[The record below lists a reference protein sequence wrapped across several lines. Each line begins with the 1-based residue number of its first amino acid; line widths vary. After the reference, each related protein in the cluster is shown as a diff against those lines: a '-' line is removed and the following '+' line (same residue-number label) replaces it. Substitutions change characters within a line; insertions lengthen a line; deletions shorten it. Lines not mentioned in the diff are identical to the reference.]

1 MPETPARPKLP
12 ELAASRFD
20 NISPAEQKLFDATA
34 DGKDADC
41 TSLSEKDRVIQAER
55 LVWLCTNPDASAQV
69 TYRGVSIVGAQI
81 EGELNLQWA
90 KVSFPLRVRQSA
102 FTQTIILQNAHLVS
116 LDLTATS
123 IKDLW
128 AENLVTERNV
138 ILSAGFKAEGGVNL
152 TGAKIGGDLDCDG
165 GQFVSKSQRPALNAN
180 GAKFEGS
187 VFLLGRFRAEGG
199 VILVAATIGGNLECD
214 GGQFISKGNIPALD
228 ASGAKIEGSVYLR
241 TGFRAEGGVNLVAAT
256 IGGNL
261 SCIGGQFVGK
271 GNIPTLS
278 ANSAKIEGGV
288 YLRTGFR
295 AEGGVNLVAA
305 TIGANLECDGSQFI
319 SKGDIPALDAN
330 TAKIEG
336 SVYLRTGFRAEG
348 GVNLVAATIGG
359 NLACIGGQFVS
370 KGDIPALYANSAKI
384 EGSVYLR
391 TGFRAEGGVDLVG
404 ATIGGDLECIGGQF
418 VGKGNIPALSAN
430 SAKIDGSVFFRE
442 GAVADGIVDLT
453 FAQIGRAFQWT
464 DFESPN
470 KAKLHLTLAK
480 CGTLWHDQHSWPS
493 NGNLRLFGFVY
504 DQIDDRASPN
514 ADVQLGWLHRQP
526 QVKFLTQPYEQLATV
541 LRQRGLKEDARKV
554 MIQKN
559 KDQAKHLHWRLE
571 WLWYGFIGKAI
582 GYGYS
587 PWRAFWISLFVIC
600 VGWFVFERGYHSSL
614 FTPTE
619 DKAYLVEKDGTR
631 RLSKNGTPQISGD
644 YPKFNAFVYS
654 AETFV
659 PLLKLGLDEKW
670 TPNAHGGTT
679 LNVGM
684 LGLLGFPRTW
694 GSLLRYYLWFHIIA
708 GWVLSALWVG
718 GITGLAKT

>member
-228 ASGAKIEGSVYLR
+228 ASG
-241 TGFRAEGGVNLVAAT
+241 
-256 IGGNL
+256 
-261 SCIGGQFVGK
+261 
-271 GNIPTLS
+271 
-278 ANSAKIEGGV
+278 
-288 YLRTGFR
+288 
-295 AEGGVNLVAA
+295 
-305 TIGANLECDGSQFI
+305 
-319 SKGDIPALDAN
+319 
-330 TAKIEG
+330 
-336 SVYLRTGFRAEG
+336 
-348 GVNLVAATIGG
+348 
-359 NLACIGGQFVS
+359 
-370 KGDIPALYANSAKI
+370 AKI